1 MKPRRWGSY
10 AVSVKQLPYQTVRAG
25 HSCAGT
31 GRLGRKGGRS
41 PKRQRHRS
49 TSPFC
54 TQLTTSTHLGTHL
67 SHTPPFNPPTT
78 SQAKGI
84 SDQQSSVGAN
94 PFARSFTIQLFVYCM
109 LLFIIIN
116 QTSSFTTLTFV
127 PSDFVTTHSFWFPQH
142 LPISRRFCAGFPTL
156 SLTFYFLPS

>member
-1 MKPRRWGSY
+1 MCWNRSAGQERRPLTKET
-10 AVSVKQLPYQTVRAG
+10 AT
-25 HSCAGT
+25 
-31 GRLGRKGGRS
+31 
-41 PKRQRHRS
+41 PKHFS
-49 TSPFC
+49 FLHPTDH
-54 TQLTTSTHLGTHL
+54 STHLGTHL

-78 SQAKGI
+78 SQAEGI